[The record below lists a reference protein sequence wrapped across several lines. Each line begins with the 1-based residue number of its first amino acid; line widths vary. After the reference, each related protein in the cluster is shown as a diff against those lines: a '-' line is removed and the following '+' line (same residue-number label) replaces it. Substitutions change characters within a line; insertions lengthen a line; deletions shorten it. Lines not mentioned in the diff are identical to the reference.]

1 MVIMIDH
8 YDSFSNMIKDY
19 IEQLGFN
26 ILMIPTDQVDLQ
38 RIEKYQPTHIILGPG
53 PGHPEDASVFMMHQI
68 ISQFANKCPI
78 LGICLGHQVIAS
90 YYGAKIIHAE
100 KIMHGKLSNIQHHG
114 DTLFESIPTS
124 FSVTRYHSLMVSS
137 DYFPE
142 SLSITA
148 INKINNVIEIMSLR
162 HKNNAV
168 WGVQFHPEAALTEH
182 GLKILS
188 NFLSQSI

>member
-1 MVIMIDH
+1 MIIMIDH

-19 IEQLGFN
+19 IEQLDFN

-53 PGHPEDASVFMMHQI
+53 PGHPEDASVSMMHQI
-68 ISQFANKCPI
+68 ITRFANKCPI

-100 KIMHGKLSNIQHHG
+100 KIMHGKLSNIQHNG
-114 DTLFESIPTS
+114 DRLFESIPTP
-124 FSVTRYHSLMVSS
+124 FSVTRYHSLIVSP
-137 DYFPE
+137 DNFPT

-148 INKINNVIEIMSLR
+148 INKSKNTTEIMSLR
-162 HKNNAV
+162 HKTSAI
-168 WGVQFHPEAALTEH
+168 WGVQFHPEAALTKH

>member
-26 ILMIPTDQVDLQ
+26 TLMIPTDQVDLQ
-38 RIEKYQPTHIILGPG
+38 RIKKYQPTHIILGPG
-53 PGHPEDASVFMMHQI
+53 PGHPEDASVSMMHQI
-68 ISQFANKCPI
+68 ISRFANKYPI

-90 YYGAKIIHAE
+90 YYGAKVIHAE
-100 KIMHGKLSNIQHHG
+100 KIMHGKISRIQHNG
-114 DTLFESIPTS
+114 DCLFESIPTS
-124 FSVTRYHSLMVSS
+124 FSVTRYHSLMVSP
-137 DYFPE
+137 DNFPQ

-148 INKINNVIEIMSLR
+148 TNKTKNTFEIMSLR
-162 HKNNAV
+162 KKNVAI

-188 NFLSQSI
+188 NFLSQNV